1 MADLVIYGTPVSPFV
16 RKVQAVIAEKGV
28 DQDFEAVDIFNPP
41 EWFIGI
47 SPAKRIPVMRDRSVG
62 QAGAAGTI
70 PDSSAICA
78 YVERKHPQPALL
90 PANPFDAAHALWIEE
105 YADTSL
111 AATGGLGIF
120 RPILFPSSQGN
131 PPETDKARVT
141 WAKKMPPLL
150 SYLDG
155 QLHARQWFA
164 GDAFGLAD
172 ISVAV
177 QLMQLELVAEFDLSA
192 AYPALAAHLA
202 RCHARPSL
210 SGSFAIARDYA
221 GQAVAERVA
230 LD

>member
-41 EWFIGI
+41 EWFVSI
-47 SPAKRIPVMRDRSVG
+47 SPAKRIPVMRDRSIG
-62 QAGAAGTI
+62 QEGPDGTI

-78 YVERKHPQPALL
+78 YVERKHPQPPLL
-90 PANPFDAAHALWIEE
+90 PADAFEAARALWIEE

-120 RPILFPSSQGN
+120 RPILFPASQGK
-131 PPETDKARVT
+131 PPETDKARAT
-141 WAKKMPPLL
+141 WARKMPPLL
-150 SYLDG
+150 NYLDE
-155 QLHARQWFA
+155 QLRAKQWFA

-172 ISVAV
+172 ISVGV
-177 QLMQLELVAEFDLSA
+177 QLMQLQLVAAFDLSA
-192 AYPALAAHLA
+192 DYPALSAHLE

-210 SGSFAIARDYA
+210 SSSFAIARDYA
-221 GQAVAERVA
+221 SQAVAERIA